1 MRYLLLLTIALTALL
16 LACGGGDDNAADDLA
31 KELGDICTQ
40 GDNVDDAV
48 IRVDSP
54 DPGDDIS
61 SPLTVKGEID
71 AFQQQFWV
79 SVVKAD
85 GQHVIDYPARSR
97 DLEEGKLSPFEVSV
111 PFSSGE
117 ESAACLWVYRRNV
130 ENPDD
135 AVRIPV
141 LLQST
146 DSPAAADE

>member
-1 MRYLLLLTIALTALL
+1 MRYTIAGALL
-16 LACGGGDDNAADDLA
+16 IIALIAACGGGNNAADDLLA
-31 KELGDICTQ
+31 ELGDVCKQ
-40 GDNVDDAV
+40 GDEVDEAA
-48 IRVDSP
+48 IQVDSP
-54 DPGDDIS
+54 DPGDEIS
-61 SPLTVKGEID
+61 SPLTVKGKID

-85 GQHVIDYPARSR
+85 GERVIDYPVRSR
-97 DLEEGKLSPFEVSV
+97 DLKEGELSPFESSI
-111 PFSSGE
+111 PFSAGE

-146 DSPAAADE
+146 ESPAATGE

>member
-1 MRYLLLLTIALTALL
+1 MRYLLLFTIALTALL
-16 LACGGGDDNAADDLA
+16 LACGGGDDAADDLA
-31 KELGDICTQ
+31 KELGDVCTQ
-40 GDNVDDAV
+40 GDKADEAV
-48 IRVDSP
+48 IRVESP
-54 DPGDDIS
+54 DPGDEIS
-61 SPLTVKGEID
+61 SPLTVKGAID

-85 GQHVIDYPARSR
+85 GEHVIDYPARSR

-117 ESAACLWVYRRNV
+117 SAAACLWVYRRNI

-146 DSPAAADE
+146 ESPAATGE